1 MTKTQNMDTLP
12 YHIPLPNNQ
21 KITLYKN
28 GNNENIYYY
37 FTFEKKMYRGSTG
50 KKDLQSS
57 KEEGFKIYSEVS
69 TGKRK
74 TGSKSS
80 NRFEVVCR
88 KYLQYLEKGKLKKPS
103 ERTLN
108 DYKRYSKFLLEKFR
122 GREIDTLCNQSVFED
137 YKIWRKNY
145 YKTHEKRRQKKYK
158 RNGKEWLGQVYDNV
172 GSVPINKDLR
182 LLISI
187 LRYSKTLGLLQ
198 DVDIPHCKLEEE
210 NHGKKILTDNEFE
223 KLRDYMSVNRPF
235 QWLIISFINSCGVRY
250 PSEILRIT
258 WKDIDWDTPC
268 VWIRNRKNPKG
279 NTVDTPFPLIGTSL
293 DVIKTL
299 WSRDNIPK
307 GKDDPVFVNDKGK
320 VVKSIRKCF
329 KTSLEKCGIEN
340 DVSLYGF
347 RSRFTTR
354 MCLREDIPVVVLSK
368 LLGHKSTK
376 MVMSH
381 YESLEKDHLL
391 KVLTESRENQDKKKK
406 EKKKKQQQ
414 KKQPPT
420 TETDV
425 PDFV

>member
-1 MTKTQNMDTLP
+1 MTEIQNTETLP
-12 YHIPLPNNQ
+12 FHIPLPNNK
-21 KITLYKN
+21 KITLYNN

-37 FTFEKKMYRGSTG
+37 FTFGKKMYRGSTG

-57 KEEGFKIYSEVS
+57 IEEGFKIYSEVS

-80 NRFEVVCR
+80 NKFEVVCR
-88 KYLQYLEKGKLKKPS
+88 KYLEYLEKGKLKKPS
-103 ERTLN
+103 ERTLS

-122 GREIDTLCNQSVFED
+122 GREIDTLCNESVFED

-145 YKTHEKRRQKKYK
+145 YKNHPKKRQKKYK

-198 DVDIPHCKLEEE
+198 DIQIPHCGMEKEK
-210 NHGKKILTDNEFE
+210 HGKNTLTDDEFE
-223 KLRDYMSVNRPF
+223 ILREYMSVNRPF
-235 QWLIISFINSCGVRY
+235 QWLIISFINSTGIRY
-250 PSEILRIT
+250 PSELLRIT
-258 WKDIDWDTPC
+258 WKDIDWETPC

-279 NTVDTPFPLIGTSL
+279 ETVDTPFPLFGTGL

-299 WSRDNIPK
+299 FSRENIPK
-307 GKDDPVFVNDKGK
+307 GKDDPVFLNDKGK

-340 DVSLYGF
+340 DVSLYSF

-354 MCLREDIPVVVLSK
+354 MCLREDVPVVVLSK
-368 LLGHKSTK
+368 LLGHKSTQ

-381 YESLEKDHLL
+381 YENLEKDQFL
-391 KVLTESRENQDKKKK
+391 KILTESRKNHYKNEKQI
-406 EKKKKQQQ
+406 EKKDNKRKKR
-414 KKQPPT
+414 K
-420 TETDV
+420 
-425 PDFV
+425 